1 MWEAIGWVILTLVF
15 ISLWSK
21 IKEDNEYPNW
31 ELENEKENSSEKS
44 ENDEKEIYIK
54 ITDDGYYDE
63 DVTVK
68 KDKLM
73 YYHSERGRKW
83 NRWYKNDE
91 YKIEWFDI
99 YVRTTLFYSNIFNHD
114 DEKYYIIKDWIFLES
129 EIKSHFE
136 DNLAKHPKDVDKGQ
150 WEDEEYYKQRV
161 KKLKKFSKWE
171 KLDYLKIDLPE
182 YVDIK
187 YSIMSL
193 HLSEKELEKYLTY
206 EIERLKMWK
215 IKIEEIC
222 KKYNCKCIP
231 LKEKNYRNWKLIDWE
246 ETWFDFL
253 FIWKKDDFSDNI
265 YDKMRK
271 ETDNVLSSITCYQY
285 NRILNFLE
293 KKQQELIEWD
303 E

>member
-1 MWEAIGWVILTLVF
+1 
-15 ISLWSK
+15 
-21 IKEDNEYPNW
+21 
-31 ELENEKENSSEKS
+31 
-44 ENDEKEIYIK
+44 
-54 ITDDGYYDE
+54 
-63 DVTVK
+63 
-68 KDKLM
+68 
-73 YYHSERGRKW
+73 
-83 NRWYKNDE
+83 
-91 YKIEWFDI
+91 
-99 YVRTTLFYSNIFNHD
+99 
-114 DEKYYIIKDWIFLES
+114 
-129 EIKSHFE
+129 
-136 DNLAKHPKDVDKGQ
+136 
-150 WEDEEYYKQRV
+150 
-161 KKLKKFSKWE
+161 
-171 KLDYLKIDLPE
+171 
-182 YVDIK
+182 
-187 YSIMSL
+187 MSL